1 MQVSESTLK
10 GLIEGQKQF
19 QVPLYQRQYAWA
31 VPQLSQLWQDIIDQY
46 LRHRTKR
53 VE

>member
-1 MQVSESTLK
+1 MTGPDAAIRRESTLK

-31 VPQLSQLWQDIIDQY
+31 APQLSQLRQACP
-46 LRHRTKR
+46 L
-53 VE
+53 